1 MNTNTKSKSFFL
13 AAGLLALNG
22 CVAADLGGDEGADKI
37 VGGTNASIAEF
48 PWQISMQTRQGFHF
62 CGGSI
67 LDENFILTAS
77 HCVDG
82 QQASS
87 MRVAAGITRVSTSG
101 TAGQLRDVSQI
112 IMFPGYV
119 TPEQGKDVALLKLSQ
134 PLNLSDPNVTPI
146 DPITAAE
153 AGAGLTNPGVNA
165 TVTGWGTLSSGG
177 SSPDVLQKVTVP
189 LISNADA
196 NSAYQPEGITITPDQ
211 LGAALLGVGGKDSCQ
226 GDSGGPLVVQTTA
239 GPKLAG
245 VVSWGFGC
253 ADARFPGM
261 YARVSSF
268 EQFITSR
275 GGQGGGGGGGGEPV
289 ILENG
294 VSKTGIAGA
303 RGEFK
308 HFVMEVPAGATN
320 LSFIVSGGTG
330 DADLYVRR
338 GSQPTQQAFDC
349 RPFRSGN
356 AERCDFAAPAAGTYF
371 VSLHAFA
378 AFSGAN
384 LVGQFTAGNT
394 NPGFPGVELTRTG
407 VSGARNQF
415 VNFTLNVPTGASKV
429 TFQISGGTGDSD
441 LYVRRGTAPTTTTF
455 DCRPFLN
462 GNNETC
468 TINAPAAGTFHI
480 GVRGFTAFSG
490 VTLTGNI
497 E

>member
-1 MNTNTKSKSFFL
+1 MKTKSKSFFL
-13 AAGLLALNG
+13 AGLLALNG
-22 CVAADLGGDEGADKI
+22 CAAADLGGDDGTDKI

-48 PWQISMQTRQGFHF
+48 PWQISMQTRSGFHF

-82 QQASS
+82 QSASS
-87 MRVAAGITRVSTSG
+87 MRIAAGITRVSTSG
-101 TAGQLRDVSQI
+101 SAGQLRDVAQI

-146 DPITAAE
+146 DIVTAADAV
-153 AGAGLTNPGVNA
+153 AGVTNPGVNA

-177 SSPDVLQKVTVP
+177 NSPDVLQKVTVP
-189 LISNADA
+189 IISNSDA
-196 NSAYQPEGITITPDQ
+196 NSAYSPEGITITADQ
-211 LGAALLGVGGKDSCQ
+211 LAAGLLGIGGKDSCQ
-226 GDSGGPLVVQTTA
+226 GDSGGPLVVQTSA

-253 ADARFPGM
+253 ADPRFPGM

-275 GGQGGGGGGGGEPV
+275 GGTGGGGGGTQPV
-289 ILENG
+289 LLENG
-294 VSKTGIAGA
+294 VAKTGVSGT

-308 HFVMEVPAGATN
+308 HFVLEVPAGATN
-320 LSFIVSGGTG
+320 LSFVTSGGTG
-330 DADLYVRR
+330 DSDLYVRR
-338 GSQPTQQAFDC
+338 GSQPTEQAFDC

-356 AERCDFAAPAAGTYF
+356 SERCDFANPAAGTYF
-371 VSLHAFA
+371 VSLHAFNT
-378 AFSGAN
+378 FSGLT
-384 LVGQFTAGNT
+384 LVGQFTAGSS
-394 NPGFPGVELTRTG
+394 NPGFPGIELQRTN
-407 VSGARNQF
+407 VSGGRGQF
-415 VNFTLNVPTGASKV
+415 VNFQLSVPAGAAKV
-429 TFQISGGTGDSD
+429 VVQISGGTGDSD
-441 LYVRRGTAPTTTTF
+441 LYVRRGSQPTTTAF

-468 TINAPAAGTFHI
+468 TINAPAAGTYFI
-480 GVRGFTAFSG
+480 GVRGFSAFSG
-490 VTLTGNI
+490 VTLTGDI
-497 E
+497 Q

>member
-1 MNTNTKSKSFFL
+1 MKTKSKSFFL
-13 AAGLLALNG
+13 AGLLALNG
-22 CVAADLGGDEGADKI
+22 CAAADLGGDDGADKI

-48 PWQISMQTRQGFHF
+48 PWQISMQTRTGFHF

-119 TPEQGKDVALLKLSQ
+119 TPEQGKDVALLKLSA
-134 PLNLSDPNVTPI
+134 PLDLSDPNVTPI
-146 DPITAAE
+146 DMISAAD
-153 AGAGLTNPGVNA
+153 AAAGLTNTGVNA
-165 TVTGWGTLSSGG
+165 TVTGWGTLTSGG
-177 SSPDVLQKVTVP
+177 TTPDVLQKVTVP
-189 LISNADA
+189 IISNTDA
-196 NSAYQPEGITITPDQ
+196 NSAYSGEGVTITSDQ
-211 LGAALLGVGGKDSCQ
+211 LAAGLLGVGGKDSCQ
-226 GDSGGPLVVQTTA
+226 GDSGGPLVVQTSS

-268 EQFITSR
+268 EQFITTR
-275 GGQGGGGGGGGEPV
+275 GGTGGGGGGGTQPV
-289 ILENG
+289 LLENG
-294 VSKTGIAGA
+294 VAKTGVTGV

-308 HFVMEVPAGATN
+308 HFVLEVPAGSTN
-320 LSFIVSGGTG
+320 LSFVMSGGTG

-356 AERCDFAAPAAGTYF
+356 SERCDFAAPAAGTYF
-371 VSLHAFA
+371 VSLQ
-378 AFSGAN
+378 AFSNFGGVS
-384 LVGQFTAGNT
+384 LVGQFTAGST
-394 NPGFPGVELTRTG
+394 NPGFPGIELSRTN

-415 VNFTLNVPTGASKV
+415 VNFQLNVPAGAAKV
-429 TFQISGGTGDSD
+429 VVQISGGTGDSD
-441 LYVRRGTAPTTTTF
+441 LYVRRGSAPTTTAF

-462 GNNETC
+462 GSNETC
-468 TINAPAAGTFHI
+468 TITAPTAGTYFI

-490 VTLTGNI
+490 VTLSGDVQ
-497 E
+497 